1 MKALAAILIVGVV
14 WAVGLLAFAARVAQ
28 STPADE
34 PDPAQ
39 AIVVLTG
46 HAGIRIQAGA
56 RLLEQGKGTKLL
68 VSGVNQKT
76 SRADILSVS
85 KSSKPLYD
93 CCVQLGFEAADTKGN
108 AKETAAWVRHEH
120 FTSLIVVTAD
130 YHMPRA
136 MLEIRGA
143 LPEVA
148 LTPYPIKT
156 DEIDA
161 DRWWETSLGARRMGL
176 EYCKYLAVLARE
188 TILRMGPRASPA
200 AQPASTKTETP

>member
-1 MKALAAILIVGVV
+1 MKALAIILITGMV
-14 WAVGLLAFAARVAQ
+14 WAAGLLAFAARVAQ

-39 AIVVLTG
+39 GIVVLTG
-46 HAGIRIQAGA
+46 HAGIRIQAAA
-56 RLLEQGKGTKLL
+56 RLLEQGKGGKLL
-68 VSGVNQKT
+68 VSGVNQKA

-108 AKETAAWVRHEH
+108 AREIAGWARHEK

-143 LPEVA
+143 LPDVM
-148 LTPYPIKT
+148 LTPYPVKT
-156 DEIDA
+156 DELDA
-161 DRWWETSLGARRMGL
+161 DDWWKTSLGARRISL
-176 EYCKYLAVLARE
+176 EYCKYLAVLTRE
-188 TILRMGPRASPA
+188 TLFNLGPKTASAKPA
-200 AQPASTKTETP
+200 QLKPETP

>member
-1 MKALAAILIVGVV
+1 MKALATILIVGMV

-39 AIVVLTG
+39 GIVVLTG
-46 HAGIRIQAGA
+46 HAGIRIQAAA
-56 RLLEQGKGTKLL
+56 RLLEEGKGTKLL
-68 VSGVNQKT
+68 VSGVNQKA
-76 SRADILSVS
+76 SRADILIVS

-108 AKETAAWVRHEH
+108 AKETAAWMRHEH
-120 FTSLIVVTAD
+120 FKSLIVVTAD

-143 LPEVA
+143 LPDVS
-148 LTPYPIKT
+148 LTPYPVKT

-161 DRWWETSLGARRMGL
+161 DHWWETNLGARRMSL

-188 TILRMGPRASPA
+188 TILRLGPKSPTA
-200 AQPASTKTETP
+200 ATPGQTKTETS